1 MRIMDESVKELMK
14 NNDGYGI
21 HLELTTPEKL
31 VMGVLV
37 KPEEIFSYNTS
48 ISKCR
53 CDTCLL
59 DGEYQLCMKI
69 SEPVFSDVAG
79 IKSVKTKLFFS
90 NEYYN
95 SRSSLIDQ
103 V

>member
-1 MRIMDESVKELMK
+1 MTRVSA
-14 NNDGYGI
+14 
-21 HLELTTPEKL
+21 
-31 VMGVLV
+31 
-37 KPEEIFSYNTS
+37 
-48 ISKCR
+48 
-53 CDTCLL
+53 

-95 SRSSLIDQ
+95 SKSIMINNL
-103 V
+103 